1 MRMLVAD
8 DDPVYRTMLED
19 LLSEWGFPATVVAD
33 GSTAW
38 DVLRGDDPDASASRP
53 AAEPGDGGPPRVALL
68 DWMMPGLDGFEL
80 CRKIRQEPSTRDA
93 YVILLTGSRR
103 KDEMIKV
110 LVAGADDYLIKPFDP
125 LDLRIRL
132 RAARRILQ
140 LQKELAA
147 ARGEVAVP

>member
-19 LLSEWGFPATVVAD
+19 LLTEWGFPATIVAD
-33 GSTAW
+33 GSAAW
-38 DVLRGDDPDASASRP
+38 DVLRGTNAEGAGAASPD
-53 AAEPGDGGPPRVALL
+53 EPPPRVALL

-80 CRKIRQEPSTRDA
+80 CRKIRQDPSTRDA

-132 RAARRILQ
+132 RAARRILE
-140 LQKELAA
+140 LQKELAT
-147 ARGEVAVP
+147 ARGEVTVQ